1 MPNLRDEILAASP
14 SKPVPYHRGAALKGA
29 DPEKLSTVRKLY
41 DEGEIELTMRRV
53 NVLTFEYRAHK
64 LSQKVKRPV
73 EQTFRYAGII

>member
-1 MPNLRDEILAASP
+1 MRNIRDEILAADP

-29 DPEKLSTVRKLY
+29 EPEKLLAVRKLY

-64 LSQKVKRPV
+64 LSKPVKRPV
-73 EQTFRYAGII
+73 EQTFRFAGII

>member
-1 MPNLRDEILAASP
+1 MRNLRNEILAAAP
-14 SKPVPYHRGAALKGA
+14 WEPVPYHRGAALKDV
-29 DPEKLSTVRKLY
+29 DPYELATVRKMY
-41 DEGEIELTMRRV
+41 DDGEIELTMRRV